1 MEGTVRI
8 LEGLSCY
15 TRRKTYTSPQ
25 LFRRFVGTP
34 FPPWNEGTDV
44 WGVQHLLNPELGE
57 PVFAE
62 WYGSEEMIN
71 AVCELLEVKP
81 EELQLGRYSVSI
93 YGIHLNK
100 NILIRLTRIR
110 AVQYAG

>member
-8 LEGLSCY
+8 LERQA
-15 TRRKTYTSPQ
+15 TEHKEIFIQTHTF
-25 LFRRFVGTP
+25 FRRFVGTP

-44 WGVQHLLNPELGE
+44 WGVQHLLNPKLGE

-81 EELQLGRYSVSI
+81 EELQLGGYW
-93 YGIHLNK
+93 H
-100 NILIRLTRIR
+100 
-110 AVQYAG
+110 

>member
-1 MEGTVRI
+1 MEGKVR
-8 LEGLSCY
+8 GLDAIAGGIGR
-15 TRRKTYTSPQ
+15 TFAPTYN

-57 PVFAE
+57 PIFAE

-81 EELQLGRYSVSI
+81 NELQLGRY
-93 YGIHLNK
+93 
-100 NILIRLTRIR
+100 
-110 AVQYAG
+110 